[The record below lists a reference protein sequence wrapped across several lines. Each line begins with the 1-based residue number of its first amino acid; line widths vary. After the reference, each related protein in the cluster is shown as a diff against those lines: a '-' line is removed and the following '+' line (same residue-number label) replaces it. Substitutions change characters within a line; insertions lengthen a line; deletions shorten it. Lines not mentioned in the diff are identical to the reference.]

1 MKLDM
6 NKYLYC
12 IVAFSLALV
21 SCNKEIAVDSAVPGD
36 APEAELVPMTFR
48 ASPEGLQTKADI
60 DGNFVV
66 WEAGDA
72 IAVFDGTQF
81 NKFDS
86 SDISSDG
93 KTASFS
99 GSAGSAATYY
109 AVAPYSAAT
118 NISIENNRLSIKIP
132 STQTIVGSHLVDP
145 GALVSTAVDDGAGTL
160 IFTNQFSLM
169 KVNITRSDVLSVAVF
184 GNSDE
189 SVNGTNHFYYAGEGA
204 PKMDYSNAA
213 GKQIRIVY
221 KASEG
226 ASESAFPAGEYYIA
240 LWPNTFKSGY
250 SIVIST
256 SDGGKA
262 IKTKST
268 EQVLV
273 RNGGQNLSTVD
284 DGTVCPPVITTAAQ
298 LKTWRRLAAAGLYAE
313 GDEVKLGADINLG
326 GYAWTPVPTFL
337 GIFDGQGHKIY
348 NFTVSNPDDNRIG
361 FIRTLGS
368 SSGQAAVLK
377 NVVFGSP
384 DGVSPDGTSSIQ
396 LSNATASSW
405 SYAGVV
411 GYAHKNSHVL
421 NVTNFIP
428 VTATA
433 DVTTRHAVAGISG
446 AAGDNAI
453 IESCTNNA
461 EIASYASCETTEDS
475 AVGGIL
481 GATGSVDVKILSCTN
496 NGEINNHCNGIS
508 CIGGIVAKS
517 TGTGMLV
524 DGCVNDGAISNY
536 AACVGSTK
544 GNWDISVGGVIGFM
558 GNTTTVNKCSNSAV
572 LYNRG
577 ETNSAYDMCFG
588 GIVGG
593 TTKNGCVIKGCS
605 NTAEYMYADKVE
617 FASWLAAGG
626 ILGYS
631 RGAITITKA
640 DDGTLTTNSGQ
651 FFQRRNHA
659 QNMYIG
665 GIAGLIEKQ
674 ASSVIEFCVNEGRI
688 IGSDVQTSTKREF
701 YAGGICCADT
711 GIISDCVNNG
721 FMIARD
727 GDLIAY
733 FGGIAGSK
741 SKYPTSVLRCVNNG
755 ALSGY
760 NSSGSTRVGGI
771 LAVFQP
777 DKTEVRD
784 CISNCLVTT
793 GNIYTNA
800 SGNTSGEPVYFQSK
814 DYYKG
819 GLFGETF
826 APKADVTDNVTGCV
840 VNCVLSNLS
849 ASKDGWTGLITGQ
862 TKSTAS
868 TAFKLVFG
876 TASDPVLI
884 VNTSRIEY
892 GSNDNPATITP
903 GDAINNEANARKWL
917 MGTESKLYDATAG
930 SSNTGIVDFN
940 FSIATPAQAGIK

>member
-1 MKLDM
+1 M

-12 IVAFSLALV
+12 FAALLAVV
-21 SCNKEIAVDSAVPGD
+21 SCNKEISVDSAVPDG
-36 APEAELVPMTFR
+36 APVAELVRMTFR
-48 ASPEGLQTKADI
+48 ACPENLQTKADI
-60 DGNFVV
+60 DGNFVI

-72 IAVFDGTQF
+72 IAVFDGAQF
-81 NKFDS
+81 NKFEA

-93 KTASFS
+93 HTASFS
-99 GSAGSAATYY
+99 GSAATASTYY

-118 NISIENNRLSIKIP
+118 NISIENNRLSVKIP
-132 STQTIVGSHLVDP
+132 GTQTIIGDHCVDP

-160 IFTNQFSLM
+160 VFTNQFSLM
-169 KVNITRSDVLSVAVF
+169 KVKITRSDVTAVTLI
-184 GNSDE
+184 GNTSE
-189 SVNGTNHFYYAGEGA
+189 SVYGTNHFYYAGDGA
-204 PKMDYSNAA
+204 PRMDYSNAA
-213 GKQIRIVY
+213 GYQIKLVY

-226 ASESAFPAGEYYIA
+226 ASESEFPAGEYYIA
-240 LWPNTFKSGY
+240 LWPNTFPSGY
-250 SIVIST
+250 SIVVST
-256 SDGGKA
+256 NDGGKA

-284 DGTVCPPVITTAAQ
+284 DGTVCPPVIMTAAQ
-298 LKTWRRLAAAGLYAE
+298 LKTWRKLAAAGLYAE
-313 GDEVKLGADINLG
+313 GDEVRLGADIDLG

-348 NFTVSNPDDNRIG
+348 NFTVSNPSDNRVG

-377 NVVFGSP
+377 NVVFGSADGSTP
-384 DGVSPDGTSSIQ
+384 DGSSSIL
-396 LSNATASSW
+396 LSIDSSSSW
-405 SYAGVV
+405 AYAGLV
-411 GYAHKNSHVL
+411 GYAHKNSL
-421 NVTNFIP
+421 IQNVSTFVP
-428 VTATA
+428 VGAA
-433 DVTTRHAVAGISG
+433 ASVTTKHAIGGIAGS
-446 AAGDNAI
+446 AGDNATF
-453 IESCTNNA
+453 ESCVN
-461 EIASYASCETTEDS
+461 YADVSSNSACETTEDS

-481 GATGSVDVKILSCTN
+481 GQTGNTDVKVLYCTN
-496 NGEINNHCNGIS
+496 NGVVSNYCTGVS

-517 TGTGMLV
+517 SGTGLLV
-524 DGCVNDGAISNY
+524 DECVNAGKINNY
-536 AACVGSTK
+536 AASVGSTK
-544 GNWDISVGGVIGFM
+544 GNWDISVGGIIGLM
-558 GNTTTVNKCSNSAV
+558 GNTTTVNKCSNTAV

-577 ETNSAYDMCFG
+577 ETNSAYDVCFG
-588 GIVGG
+588 GIVGA
-593 TTKNGCVIKGCS
+593 TTKNGSVIKGCS
-605 NTAEYMYADKVE
+605 NTAEYMYADAKP
-617 FASWLAAGG
+617 FASYIAAGG

-640 DDGTLTTNSGQ
+640 DDGTPTTNSGQ
-651 FFQRRNHA
+651 FFQRRDHGS
-659 QNMYIG
+659 NMYIG

-674 ASSVIEFCVNEGRI
+674 ASSVIEFCINEGRI
-688 IGSDVQTSTKREF
+688 IGSDAQTSTKREF
-701 YAGGICCADT
+701 YAGGICCADSGT
-711 GIISDCVNNG
+711 IRDCINNG

-741 SKYPTSVLRCVNNG
+741 SKYPASVLRCVNNG

-777 DKTEVRD
+777 DKTEVRG

-793 GNIYTNA
+793 GNIYSNA
-800 SGNTSGEPVYFQSK
+800 SGNTAGEPVYYQNK

-819 GLFGETF
+819 GLFGEVL

-840 VNCVLSNLS
+840 VNCVLSNQS
-849 ASKDGWTGLITGQ
+849 ASKDGWTGIIAGQ
-862 TKSTAS
+862 TKSTSS
-868 TAFKLVFG
+868 TTFKLVFG

-892 GSNDNPATITP
+892 GSNANPAEITP
-903 GDAINNEANARKWL
+903 GDVIDSEANARKWL
-917 MGTESKLYDATAG
+917 MGTESKLYDASAG

-940 FSIATPAQAGIK
+940 FSIATPAQAGIN